1 MRLKNVVKTVIF
13 ALLCVIL
20 FYVGGCFLG
29 TFTKALTQPH
39 LEGMGRTWNF
49 MGFYIMAGFYAIIFI
64 ILAAVIILS
73 LVYMR
78 KKRKNGN

>member
-1 MRLKNVVKTVIF
+1 MRLKRCVKIIIF
-13 ALLCVIL
+13 VLLCAVL

-73 LVYMR
+73 LVFER
-78 KKRKNGN
+78 KKKKNGN